1 VDKSQYRIGG
11 REIDNLIVVMVSCV
25 SEEEAQK
32 IAGLLVEAHL
42 AACVNIMPVQSIY
55 EWQGKLEDQKE
66 WLMFIKSEKSLFNDI
81 KTMVSA
87 NHSYEIPEIVALD
100 ISMASENYGD
110 WIKEFCRIKN

>member
-1 VDKSQYRIGG
+1 M
-11 REIDNLIVVMVSCV
+11 IVVMVSCA

-42 AACVNIMPVQSIY
+42 AACVNIMPVRSIY

-66 WLMFIKSEKSLFNDI
+66 WLMLIKSENSHFDDI

-100 ISMASENYGD
+100 ISMASEKYGD
-110 WIKEFCRIKN
+110 WIRNFF